1 MELRK
6 TILKNTNSRILLER
20 ADNGVILSE
29 IAEDNTVSSKI
40 VYEIYYS
47 NGIVDLFCV
56 EEFIMDMLEHLK
68 IPMEEPMTNAMLSM
82 EIEKIDESLPGIEDE
97 ESEEDEDETDD

>member
-29 IAEDNTVSSKI
+29 ISEDNTVSSKI

-47 NGIVDLFCV
+47 DGLVDLFCV
-56 EEFIMDMLEHLK
+56 EEFVLDMLEHLK
-68 IPMEEPMTNAMLSM
+68 IPTEEPTTNAMLSM
-82 EIEKIDESLPGIEDE
+82 EIGKIDESLPGIIDE
-97 ESEEDEDETDD
+97 EDDDDDETDD